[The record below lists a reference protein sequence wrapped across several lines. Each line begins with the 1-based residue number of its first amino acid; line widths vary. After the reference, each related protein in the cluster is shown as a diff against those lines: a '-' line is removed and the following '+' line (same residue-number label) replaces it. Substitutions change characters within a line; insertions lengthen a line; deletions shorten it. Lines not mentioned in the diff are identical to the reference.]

1 MHTRGDSGSLEAPT
15 SGEQYSQSFSQKGPV
30 RVEEACGPEGV
41 ERKIADRQAG
51 KALCLIPCGG
61 VDGQGSNVP
70 CVQCRYEAAIVC

>member
-1 MHTRGDSGSLEAPT
+1 MGSSIPRACPTRPG
-15 SGEQYSQSFSQKGPV
+15 
-30 RVEEACGPEGV
+30 ACGRGVRPWAEGV

-61 VDGQGSNVP
+61 VDGQGTNEP

>member
-1 MHTRGDSGSLEAPT
+1 
-15 SGEQYSQSFSQKGPV
+15 
-30 RVEEACGPEGV
+30 VEEACGPEGV